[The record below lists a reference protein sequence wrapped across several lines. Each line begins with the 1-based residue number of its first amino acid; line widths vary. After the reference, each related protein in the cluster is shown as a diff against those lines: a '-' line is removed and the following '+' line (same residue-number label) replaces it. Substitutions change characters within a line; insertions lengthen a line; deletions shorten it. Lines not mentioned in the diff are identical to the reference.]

1 MKNTLFGILLGI
13 ILYSGF
19 QFINS
24 FRKHQETISLKTALI
39 IIKNDSDFRVT
50 NVTLKHGYGELN
62 LSNIEI
68 GRTAYLGFYNS
79 SENDYSLI
87 VKLEN
92 DSILKSGCGYFE
104 YGLRA
109 IETITNT
116 KITHEDNW

>member
-1 MKNTLFGILLGI
+1 MKKTLFGILLGI
-13 ILYSGF
+13 ILYYGLQLIDS
-19 QFINS
+19 IRN
-24 FRKHQETISLKTALI
+24 RQETIPLKTALI

-68 GRTAYLGFYNS
+68 GKTAYFGFYNA
-79 SENDYSLI
+79 SENDYSLT
-87 VKLEN
+87 VMLEN

-109 IETITNT
+109 VETISNT